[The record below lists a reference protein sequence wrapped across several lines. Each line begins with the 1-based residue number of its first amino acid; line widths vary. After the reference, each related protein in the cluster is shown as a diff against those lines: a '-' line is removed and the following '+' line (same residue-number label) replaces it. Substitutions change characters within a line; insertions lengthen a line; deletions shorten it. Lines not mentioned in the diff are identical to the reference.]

1 MPLVLKG
8 VKMNYDLE
16 KKYHISYCGSYCH
29 ICDWHTG
36 RIRRA
41 FQLAY
46 DMIDNLGLRK
56 RLGDKIDVDHF
67 KTVLENLAHS
77 SICPE
82 CKAEAGIHKPDEDRC
97 KIRQCCHS
105 KGYDLC
111 NECVD
116 FPCEILKSNPGVIR
130 FHCIENLQEIKEKG
144 HKAWIDQ
151 QWKKYV
157 SEPVD

>member
-1 MPLVLKG
+1 
-8 VKMNYDLE
+8 MNYDLE

-36 RIRRA
+36 RIRKA

-56 RLGDKIDVDHF
+56 QLGESVDVENF
-67 KTVLENLAHS
+67 KAGLAQLAQS

-82 CKAEAGIHKPDEDRC
+82 CKAEAGLHKPGEDRC
-97 KIRQCCHS
+97 RIRQCCYG

-111 NECVD
+111 NECGD
-116 FPCEILKSNPGVIR
+116 FPCETLQSNPGVIK

-144 HKAWIDQ
+144 LKAWIDR
-151 QWKKYV
+151 QWKDYV
-157 SEPVD
+157 SEPLK